1 MQRRD
6 FVRAIGLTAAS
17 LATRSV
23 RLAARAPRRIA
34 VVGGGIM
41 GASIAY
47 HLAKRGAEV
56 HLFEKRAPAAVAT
69 ANSFAWINAGA
80 KRPRGY
86 YELNHMG
93 MAGWRRLQHE
103 LGPARLVVQWG
114 GTLQWQSDPER
125 AEAFRRGVAAQQA
138 WGYGS
143 RLVDVPEMRRLVPAL
158 EPGPVS
164 AASFC
169 DEEGTVDP
177 VAATHLLLEAA
188 VAHGAVV
195 RHPAA
200 VSAFDLDGATVRALR
215 VGSETIGVDAVVL
228 ATGVELPTLGT
239 LLGFAVPMEESPGL
253 LAHTRPH
260 PRLFERIIVAPGAT
274 LKQLPNG
281 EIVTGVDFGGSPS
294 RDTSAAMGHRLLE
307 GAGRFVPRLK
317 DATLDRVTLGFRV
330 LPADGQPIIGRVSSR
345 PNVYL
350 AAMHSGITLAP
361 AVGQLAAIELLD
373 QVEVDV
379 LQPYRLDRFAT
390 QGRASARATV
400 RRGAAATPA

>member
-1 MQRRD
+1 MRRMHRRR
-6 FVRAIGLTAAS
+6 FVRTLGFAAAAF
-17 LATRSV
+17 ATRTAP
-23 RLAARAPRRIA
+23 LAARAPRRIV

-56 HLFEKRAPAAVAT
+56 HLLEKTAPAAGAT
-69 ANSFAWINAGA
+69 ANSFAWINAGS

-86 YELNHMG
+86 FELNHLG

-103 LGPARLVVQWG
+103 LGPSRLVVQWG
-114 GTLQWQSDPER
+114 GTVQWQDAADR
-125 AEAFRRGVAAQQA
+125 AEAFRRAVLAQQA
-138 WGYGS
+138 WGYGT

-158 EPGPVS
+158 DPGPVS

-169 DEEGTVDP
+169 EEEGTVDP
-177 VAATHLLLEAA
+177 VAATRLLLDAA

-200 VSAFDLDGATVRALR
+200 VTAFDVDGNAVTAVR
-215 VGSETIGVDAVVL
+215 VGTEAIAADAVVL
-228 ATGVELPTLGT
+228 ATGVDLPVLGKR
-239 LLGFAVPMEESPGL
+239 LGVEIPMEDSPGL

-260 PRLFERIIVAPGAT
+260 ARLLDRVLVAPGAT

-294 RDTSAAMGHRLLE
+294 RDTSPAMGRKLLA
-307 GAGRFVPRLK
+307 GASRFLPPLSE
-317 DATLDRVTLGFRV
+317 AALDRVTLGFRV
-330 LPADGQPIIGRVSSR
+330 LPADGQPIIGRVPGR

-350 AAMHSGITLAP
+350 TAMHSGITLCP
-361 AVGQLAAIELLD
+361 AVGPLVTMELLD
-373 QVEVDV
+373 QVEIEI
-379 LQPYRLDRFAT
+379 LKPYRLERFW
-390 QGRASARATV
+390 RAR
-400 RRGAAATPA
+400 

>member
-1 MQRRD
+1 MNRRE
-6 FVRAIGLTAAS
+6 FVLACGMTAAV
-17 LATRSV
+17 LATRAA
-23 RLAARAPRRIA
+23 RLSARAPRRIA

-56 HLFEKRAPAAVAT
+56 HLLEKRGPAAGAT
-69 ANSFAWINAGA
+69 ANSFAWINAGS

-86 YELNHMG
+86 YELNHLG

-103 LGPARLVVQWG
+103 LGVQWG
-114 GTLQWQSDPER
+114 GTVQWQSEPQR
-125 AEAFRRGVAAQQA
+125 AEALRRGVIAQQA
-138 WGYGS
+138 WGYSS
-143 RLVDVPEMRRLVPAL
+143 RLVDVTELRRLVPAL
-158 EPGPVS
+158 EPGPVA

-169 DEEGTVDP
+169 DEEATVDP
-177 VAATHLLLEAA
+177 VAATKLLLEAA
-188 VAHGAVV
+188 ASHGAVI
-195 RHPAA
+195 RHPAT
-200 VSAFDLDGATVRALR
+200 VSGFEMNGANVQGVR
-215 VGSETIGVDAVVL
+215 VGSDAVGVDAVVL
-228 ATGVELPTLGT
+228 ATGVELPALGAM
-239 LLGFAVPMEESPGL
+239 LGLAVPMQDSPGL

-260 PRLFERIIVAPGAT
+260 GRLLDRVVVAPGAT

-294 RDTSAAMGHRLLE
+294 QDTSAAMGQRLLE

-317 DATLDRVTLGFRV
+317 AATLDRVTLGWRV
-330 LPADGQPIIGRVSSR
+330 LPADGQPIIGRVPSR

-373 QVEVDV
+373 DVQVDLLE
-379 LQPYRLDRFAT
+379 PYRLTRFN
-390 QGRASARATV
+390 
-400 RRGAAATPA
+400 

>member
-1 MQRRD
+1 MRDVPRRR
-6 FVRAIGLTAAS
+6 FIHTLGLGVAA

-23 RLAARAPRRIA
+23 RLVAQAPRRIV

-47 HLAKRGAEV
+47 HLAKRGAGV
-56 HLFEKRAPAAVAT
+56 TLLEKRAPGTGAT

-86 YELNHMG
+86 YELNHLG
-93 MAGWRRLQHE
+93 MAGWRRLQGE
-103 LGPARLVVQWG
+103 LGPSTLVVQWG
-114 GTLQWQSDPER
+114 GTVQWQAAADR
-125 AEAFRRGVAAQQA
+125 AEAFRKAVASQQA
-138 WGYGS
+138 WGYGT

-158 EPGPVS
+158 EPGPVA

-169 DEEGTVDP
+169 EEEGTVDP
-177 VAATHLLLEAA
+177 VGATRLLLEAA

-195 RHPAA
+195 RHPAD
-200 VSAFDLDGATVRALR
+200 VTGFDLDGTGIRGVR
-215 VGSETIGVDAVVL
+215 VGGETIAADAIVV
-228 ATGVELPTLGT
+228 ATGVEMPGLMRPLGVD
-239 LLGFAVPMEESPGL
+239 VPMEESPGL
-253 LAHTRPH
+253 LAHTTPH
-260 PRLFERIIVAPGAT
+260 ARLFDRVLVAPGAT

-294 RDTSAAMGHRLLE
+294 RETTPAMGARLLA
-307 GAGRFVPRLK
+307 GAGRFVPKLAE
-317 DATLDRVTLGFRV
+317 ATLDRVTLGFRV
-330 LPADGQPIIGRVSSR
+330 LPADGQPVIGRVEGR

-373 QVEVDV
+373 GVEVD
-379 LQPYRLDRFAT
+379 LLAPYRLARFAKS
-390 QGRASARATV
+390 R
-400 RRGAAATPA
+400 

>member
-1 MQRRD
+1 MRDMHRRH
-6 FVRAIGLTAAS
+6 FVRAMGLAAAA
-17 LATRSV
+17 LATQPV
-23 RLAARAPRRIA
+23 RVSARAPRRIA

-56 HLFEKRAPAAVAT
+56 HLSEKRAPATVAT
-69 ANSFAWINAGA
+69 ANSFAWINAGS

-86 YELNHMG
+86 YDLNHLG
-93 MAGWRRLQHE
+93 MAGWRRLQGE
-103 LGPARLVVQWG
+103 LGAARLVVQWG
-114 GTLQWQSDPER
+114 GTLQWQRDAEK
-125 AEAFRRGVAAQQA
+125 AEAFRRGIAAQQA

-143 RLVDVPEMRRLVPAL
+143 RLVDVPEMRRLVPML
-158 EPGPVS
+158 EPGPVA

-200 VSAFDLDGATVRALR
+200 VSSFDLDGATVRGLR
-215 VGSETIGVDAVVL
+215 VGNDTLGVDAVVL
-228 ATGVELPTLGT
+228 ATGVELPLLGT
-239 LLGFAVPMEESPGL
+239 QLGFAVPMEESPGL

-260 PRLFERIIVAPGAT
+260 ARLLERILVAPGVT

-294 RDTSAAMGHRLLE
+294 RDTSAVMGRRLLD
-307 GAGRFVPRLK
+307 GASRFVPRLK
-317 DATLDRVTLGFRV
+317 DAALDRVTLGFRV
-330 LPADGQPIIGRVSSR
+330 LPADGQPIIGRVTSR

-373 QVEVDV
+373 GVEVDL
-379 LQPYRLDRFAT
+379 LQPYRLERFA
-390 QGRASARATV
+390 R
-400 RRGAAATPA
+400 

>member
-1 MQRRD
+1 MRHVLRRH
-6 FVRAIGLTAAS
+6 FVATLSLATMA

-23 RLAARAPRRIA
+23 RLGARAPRRIA

-56 HLFEKRAPAAVAT
+56 HLLEKRAPATGAT
-69 ANSFAWINAGA
+69 ANSFAWINAGS

-86 YELNHMG
+86 YELNHLG

-103 LGPARLVVQWG
+103 LGPRLVMQWG
-114 GTLQWQSDPER
+114 GTLQWQTEADKADAVRR
-125 AEAFRRGVAAQQA
+125 AVAAQQA
-138 WGYGS
+138 WGYS
-143 RLVDVPEMRRLVPAL
+143 ARLVDASEMRRLVPML

-164 AASFC
+164 AGSFC
-169 DEEGTVDP
+169 DEEGTLDP
-177 VAATHLLLEAA
+177 VAATTLLLEAA

-195 RHPAA
+195 RYPAA
-200 VSAFDLDGATVRALR
+200 VSAFDMDGASVRGLR
-215 VGSETIGVDAVVL
+215 VGNDTIAVDAVVI
-228 ATGVELPTLGT
+228 ATGVEMPLLGT
-239 LLGFAVPMEESPGL
+239 LLGFDVPMEESLGL

-260 PRLFERIIVAPGAT
+260 ARLLERIIVAPGAT

-281 EIVTGVDFGGSPS
+281 EIVTGVDFAGQPS
-294 RDTSAAMGHRLLE
+294 RDTSAAVGHRLLE
-307 GAGRFVPRLK
+307 GAGRFVPRLA

-330 LPADGQPIIGRVSSR
+330 LPADGQPIIGRVNSR

-373 QVEVDV
+373 QVEVEI
-379 LQPYRLDRFAT
+379 LTPYRLERFAK
-390 QGRASARATV
+390 
-400 RRGAAATPA
+400 